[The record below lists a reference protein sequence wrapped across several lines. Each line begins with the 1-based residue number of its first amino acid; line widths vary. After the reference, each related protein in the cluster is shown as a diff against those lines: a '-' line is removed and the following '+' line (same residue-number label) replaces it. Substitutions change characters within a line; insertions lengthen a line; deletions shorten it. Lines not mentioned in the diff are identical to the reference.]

1 MKKIKILDCTLR
13 DGGYYNNW
21 DFPKDLVD
29 NYLGAMSKIGVDYVE
44 LGFRSFE
51 KKGFRGPNWYTTE
64 NYLNNLVIPKNI
76 NVSVMVNASE
86 LISHSLG
93 HLKAT
98 KLMFVSRKKSKIKL
112 VRLACHFQE
121 FEKTTKICEL
131 LKSMGYL
138 VAINLM
144 QISEQSKEKI
154 LSVAKIAQ
162 EIKPN
167 ILYFADSLG
176 GMATSTISD
185 LVETFR
191 THWQGNLGIHTHNN
205 LGRAVENSLAA
216 MNLGVSFIDSTVTG
230 MGRGPGNAQTE
241 YLLVDI
247 QNARQKKL
255 NILPL
260 LKLINKYFE
269 PLKKKYRWGTNTY
282 YYLAGKYGIHPT
294 YIQRMLVGNFDE
306 DEILATIEQLKN
318 GEGRRY
324 NVELVRS
331 DFQKPMKLKE
341 GSWSPSSKI
350 KNREVLILASGPKS
364 KDYKNELEN
373 YIKNKKPFVIALNS
387 TVNVNSQFVDVFAAC
402 HPLRLIAD
410 AELYKSLKSPLVVPI
425 ILLSQNLKKKFKKL
439 KLLNFGIGIKENNF
453 EFRKKGA
460 VVPRLYALAYALS
473 IATSGNASKILL
485 AGFDG
490 FGPYDRRTKTIDEL
504 ISLYVSCKNSKPL
517 LAVTPTTYNVPSKS
531 IYAL

>member
-93 HLKAT
+93 CLKAT

-162 EIKPN
+162 EIKPD

-191 THWQGNLGIHTHNN
+191 TYWQGNLGIHTHNN

-247 QNARQKKL
+247 QNTRQKKL
-255 NILPL
+255 NILL
-260 LKLINKYFE
+260 MDIQLISNQVNNNCFS
-269 PLKKKYRWGTNTY
+269 NC
-282 YYLAGKYGIHPT
+282 I
-294 YIQRMLVGNFDE
+294 
-306 DEILATIEQLKN
+306 LKN
-318 GEGRRY
+318 FFNY
-324 NVELVRS
+324 FFFIYCIKCAS
-331 DFQKPMKLKE
+331 CF
-341 GSWSPSSKI
+341 I
-350 KNREVLILASGPKS
+350 KN
-364 KDYKNELEN
+364 Y
-373 YIKNKKPFVIALNS
+373 YIRVVIHRPCYS
-387 TVNVNSQFVDVFAAC
+387 
-402 HPLRLIAD
+402 
-410 AELYKSLKSPLVVPI
+410 YSL
-425 ILLSQNLKKKFKKL
+425 LLSS
-439 KLLNFGIGIKENNF
+439 
-453 EFRKKGA
+453 R
-460 VVPRLYALAYALS
+460 YSSS
-473 IATSGNASKILL
+473 IFS
-485 AGFDG
+485 
-490 FGPYDRRTKTIDEL
+490 
-504 ISLYVSCKNSKPL
+504 
-517 LAVTPTTYNVPSKS
+517 
-531 IYAL
+531 